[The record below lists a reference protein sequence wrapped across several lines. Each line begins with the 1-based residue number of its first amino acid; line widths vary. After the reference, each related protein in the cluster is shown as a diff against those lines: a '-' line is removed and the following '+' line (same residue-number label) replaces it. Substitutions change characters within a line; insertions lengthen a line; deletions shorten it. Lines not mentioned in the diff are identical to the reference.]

1 MFDNKETRLLKN
13 TVIYTISNFGSKILT
28 FLIVPLYTYYLTTSE
43 YGTYDTVISIL
54 SLVTPLCILAINE
67 GLLRWL
73 LGSYTYSDR
82 SKIITTGG
90 YIYLSLLSVVEI
102 ILLVTFRIA
111 DWQYG
116 AYFIVLLV
124 GSTMQTVLQFV
135 ARGLRRN
142 KVFAVSGVLYTI
154 VMLSLNLLCV
164 IALKMN
170 IDGMFIS
177 IIVAHFV
184 SDIYIIISIS
194 SDFSFKPKE
203 FDKFLAKD
211 MSKYSI
217 LLVPNNISWWI
228 INVSDRLMITY
239 MIGASANG
247 IYAIACKF
255 PSIVAVLHTIF
266 YQAWQEQAVLEYESE
281 DRDAFYTKIFNIY
294 MRLSLCSVL
303 ILIPLSK
310 WIIIHFMDVSY
321 QSGYIYIGILYL
333 GSIFSSFSGFFG
345 TGYISAK
352 DTKSA
357 MITTMIGAIVNVVIN
372 LAFIPTFGIWAACIS
387 TLMGYLVVWI
397 IRIIQTR
404 KYFTINV
411 DWKCFVFLLV
421 ANTLYSSLISINN
434 DVLLY
439 AMIVISFV
447 VFWIIN
453 LNTVKSVSIK
463 MLNKVEKRKYKK

>member
-1 MFDNKETRLLKN
+1 MSDNKETRLFKN

-43 YGTYDTVISIL
+43 YGTYDTIISIL

-73 LGSYTYSDR
+73 LGSYSDR
-82 SKIITTGG
+82 SKIITVGG
-90 YIYLSLLSVVEI
+90 CIYLSLLLAVEI
-102 ILLVTFRIA
+102 ILTVTFRIVN
-111 DWQYG
+111 WQYG
-116 AYFIVLLV
+116 VYFIILIV

-142 KVFAVSGVLYTI
+142 KVFAVSGMLYTI

-164 IALKMN
+164 MVIKMN
-170 IDGMFIS
+170 IAGMFIS
-177 IIVAHFV
+177 IIAAYFV
-184 SDIYIIISIS
+184 SNLYIAISIS
-194 SDFSFKPKE
+194 GDFSFKPKE

-211 MSKYSI
+211 MLKYSI

-228 INVSDRLMITY
+228 INVSDRLMLTY

-266 YQAWQEQAVLEYESE
+266 YQAWQEQAVLEYGSE

-310 WIIIHFMDVSY
+310 WIIMHFMDVSY
-321 QSGYIYIGILYL
+321 QSGYMYIGILYL
-333 GSIFSSFSGFFG
+333 GSIFSSFSSFFG

-357 MITTMIGAIVNVVIN
+357 MITTMIGAIVNIVLN
-372 LAFIPTFGIWAACIS
+372 LTFIPTLGIWAACIS
-387 TLMGYLVVWI
+387 TLIGYLVVWI
-397 IRIIQTR
+397 IRIIQTK

-411 DWKCFVFLLV
+411 DWRCFAVLLA
-421 ANTLYSSLISINN
+421 ANTLYSNLISINN

-463 MLNKVEKRKYKK
+463 MLNKIGKRKYKK